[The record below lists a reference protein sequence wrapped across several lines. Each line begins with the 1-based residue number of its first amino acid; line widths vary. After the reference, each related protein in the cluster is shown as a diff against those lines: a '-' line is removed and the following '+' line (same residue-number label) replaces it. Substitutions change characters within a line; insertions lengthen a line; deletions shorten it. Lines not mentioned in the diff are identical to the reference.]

1 MIIKKKNQMYTSKR
15 TMIHGYGYVDTLK
28 GIGSYIAQN
37 RDLLAKPMLSAVGEL
52 GGFALN
58 EGGKALIKRLTA
70 EKKLTSDSEKILDR
84 IVNGSG
90 IKKI

>member
-1 MIIKKKNQMYTSKR
+1 
-15 TMIHGYGYVDTLK
+15 MIHGYGYVDTLK

-58 EGGKALIKRLTA
+58 EGGKALIKKLTA
-70 EKKLTSDSEKILDR
+70 EKKFRKELTPESEQILDR
-84 IVNGSG
+84 LINGSG
-90 IKKI
+90 IKKF